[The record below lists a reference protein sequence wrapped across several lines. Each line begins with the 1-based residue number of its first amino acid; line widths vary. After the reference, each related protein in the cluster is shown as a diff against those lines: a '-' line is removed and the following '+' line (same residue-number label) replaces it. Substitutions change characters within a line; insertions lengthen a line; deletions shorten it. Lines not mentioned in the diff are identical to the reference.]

1 MYARIDYNVNNAV
14 IRKGRGLKKVRGS
27 KSKIKNKSKVA
38 EYAVKSIMKTSLE
51 SAQVLNS
58 KVGSYTG
65 NKIKT
70 QARGDAL
77 KYTSYMITASVNPYV
92 AIGAMAIDV
101 GNSLIDYTI
110 RNINSAQETEY
121 KSSYYGKMATSKSRW
136 RGNYQ

>member
-1 MYARIDYNVNNAV
+1 MYARIDYNVNNRV
-14 IRKGRGLKKVRGS
+14 IKKGRGLKRVRGAS
-27 KSKIKNKSKVA
+27 GKIASQRTIA
-38 EYAVKSIMKTSLE
+38 DYATRSIIRTSLE
-51 SAQVLNS
+51 AVKILNS

-65 NKIKT
+65 NKVRT

-77 KYTSYMITASVNPYV
+77 KYSSYMITSTVNPYV